1 MRFRFYFFKEGSRV
15 FDKAD
20 LFEFLNNHE
29 NINVDFNRVEKVAY
43 YHNNKLDFDAEIIL
57 GEKSVVPN
65 LHNLSPNFLDLNIR
79 LEVKLLMPSY
89 KLDKILDVI
98 EVMCKRYS
106 FLVYNET
113 FEDVRPFKRS
123 TMIKAYELIKQAYK
137 EKNEEEFMGYHKLER
152 SVLDQV
158 YLYIENRDLLIE
170 DSKNFH
176 ALNYRFYKK
185 PGSRSAFVAVE
196 WDGNGPFIMPSNAS
210 LFIYKDEN
218 ETKVIAFKELFSKI
232 GKYLNMI
239 DTSIYGIYESNPKE
253 IKKIKKIL
261 TKSKFTKLQ
270 VELLEVKLES
280 ILDL

>member
-1 MRFRFYFFKEGSRV
+1 MKFRFYFFKEGSRV

-152 SVLDQV
+152 SLLDQV

-170 DSKNFH
+170 DKKNFH

-185 PGSRSAFVAVE
+185 PGSRTAFVAVE
-196 WDGNGPFIMPSNAS
+196 WDGNGAFIMPSNAS